1 MKISSYYVPPPT
13 PPKYANS
20 VEISTHVQGLH
31 DFPLERRD
39 WNVAVLLQ
47 FFREGRC
54 FQFKYLKM
62 FHILGGW
69 CSSDWELI
77 LNMKTSQEYVASED
91 VNFSLFFFY
100 YLFWSYISYE
110 FQHFP
115 QKCAIHNIFTCHKAS
130 KIHPHLTL
138 FNS

>member
-91 VNFSLFFFY
+91 VSFSLFFF
-100 YLFWSYISYE
+100 FIIS
-110 FQHFP
+110 FGLISVMNF
-115 QKCAIHNIFTCHKAS
+115 NIFLRSVLSITFLLVTKPVRF
-130 KIHPHLTL
+130 IHT
-138 FNS
+138 

>member
-1 MKISSYYVPPPT
+1 MKINSYCVPPPN
-13 PPKYANS
+13 PPTNS

-91 VNFSLFFFY
+91 VNFSLFFFLLSLLVLY
-100 YLFWSYISYE
+100 QL
-110 FQHFP
+110 
-115 QKCAIHNIFTCHKAS
+115 
-130 KIHPHLTL
+130 
-138 FNS
+138 

>member
-91 VNFSLFFFY
+91 VNFSSFFF
-100 YLFWSYISYE
+100 FIS
-110 FQHFP
+110 FGLISIMNFNNFLRSVLSITFLLVTKP
-115 QKCAIHNIFTCHKAS
+115 VKFIHT
-130 KIHPHLTL
+130 
-138 FNS
+138 

>member
-1 MKISSYYVPPPT
+1 MKINSYCMPPPT
-13 PPKYANS
+13 PPKYTNS
-20 VEISTHVQGLH
+20 VEISTLVQGLH

-39 WNVAVLLQ
+39 WNIAVLWQ

-69 CSSDWELI
+69 CSSVWELI

-91 VNFSLFFFY
+91 VNFSFFY
-100 YLFWSYISYE
+100 LLGSYINYE

-130 KIHPHLTL
+130 KIHPHLIL

>member
-91 VNFSLFFFY
+91 VNFSLFFFI
-100 YLFWSYISYE
+100 IS
-110 FQHFP
+110 FGLISVMNF
-115 QKCAIHNIFTCHKAS
+115 NIFLRSVLSITFLLVTKPVRF
-130 KIHPHLTL
+130 IHT
-138 FNS
+138 

>member
-1 MKISSYYVPPPT
+1 MKINSYCVPPPN
-13 PPKYANS
+13 PPKYTNS

-91 VNFSLFFFY
+91 VNFSLFFFI
-100 YLFWSYISYE
+100 IS
-110 FQHFP
+110 FGLISVMNF
-115 QKCAIHNIFTCHKAS
+115 NIFLRSVLSITFLLVTKPVRF
-130 KIHPHLTL
+130 IHT
-138 FNS
+138 